1 MKRALERY
9 TEYLLLEKGLAKR
22 TIDAYRSDIERYR
35 LFASESGRDPE
46 ERDTVRAYLSELDR
60 QHMKASTVSRRL
72 TALRGFYAFVAGEG
86 GLAIDPT
93 EAIDAPRRGRRLP
106 TVLSL
111 EEVEQIIDAV
121 GGNEPFP
128 LRDRAMLEFL
138 YGTGVRISELIAVQL
153 EECDWAERM
162 VRLVPVRRRVRR
174 RDASVGVELAGP
186 KGEKVR
192 VVPIGS
198 RAIEALV
205 EYIEKERASLKGAE
219 TQGVLFLNFRGR
231 PLSRM
236 GAWKIVRRYVR
247 RAGIDKNVTP
257 HTFRHTFATHLLDR
271 GADLRAVQEMLGHA
285 DITTTQIYTHIDP
298 PYLRAEHRRYHPRA

>member
-1 MKRALERY
+1 
-9 TEYLLLEKGLAKR
+9 
-22 TIDAYRSDIERYR
+22 
-35 LFASESGRDPE
+35 
-46 ERDTVRAYLSELDR
+46 
-60 QHMKASTVSRRL
+60 L
-72 TALRGFYAFVAGEG
+72 TALRGFYAFVAGEEG
-86 GLAIDPT
+86 SAADPT
-93 EAIDAPRRGRRLP
+93 EAIDPPRRSRRLP

-111 EEVEQIIDAV
+111 EEVERIIEAV

-138 YGTGVRISELIAVQL
+138 YGTGVRISELIAVQV
-153 EECDWAERM
+153 EECDWTERT
-162 VRLVPVRRRVRR
+162 VRLVPVRRRVKR

-192 VVPIGS
+192 VVPIGR

-205 EYIEKERASLKGAE
+205 KYIEEERVSLKGAE

>member
-9 TEYLLLEKGLAKR
+9 TEFLLLEKGLAKR
-22 TIDAYRSDIERYR
+22 TIDAYLADIKRYQS
-35 LFASESGRDPE
+35 FASETSGDPE
-46 ERDTVRAYLSELDR
+46 QRETVRAYLSELER
-60 QHMKASTVSRRL
+60 QHMKASTVARRL
-72 TALRGFYAFVAGEG
+72 TALRGFYTF
-86 GLAIDPT
+86 LAAEDSTATNPT
-93 EAIDAPRRGRRLP
+93 EAIDAPRRGQRLP
-106 TVLSL
+106 TVLTL
-111 EEVEQIIDAV
+111 EEVERIIDAV
-121 GGNEPFP
+121 GGDEPFP

-153 EECDWAERM
+153 EEFDWTERT
-162 VRLVPVRRRVRR
+162 VRLVPIRRRIRR
-174 RDASVGVELAGP
+174 RDASIDVELAGP

-192 VVPIGS
+192 VVPVGR
-198 RAIEALV
+198 RAIEAVVKYV
-205 EYIEKERASLKGAE
+205 EEERVSLKGEE

-236 GAWKIVRRYVR
+236 GAWKIIQRYVG
-247 RAGIDKNVTP
+247 RAGIEKNVTP